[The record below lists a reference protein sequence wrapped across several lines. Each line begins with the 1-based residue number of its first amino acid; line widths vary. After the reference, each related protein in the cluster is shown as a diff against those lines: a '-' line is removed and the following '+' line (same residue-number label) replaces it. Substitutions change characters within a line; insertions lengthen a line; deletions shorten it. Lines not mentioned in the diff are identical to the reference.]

1 MYRLLL
7 LLPVLFALGCATEL
21 TPEGSTVGIV
31 TDKENCESL
40 GTVSAANSMA
50 MSSADDAE
58 GAMNALR
65 NKAAGMGANAVRIIS
80 VDTDVG
86 VTTALAE
93 ALVCDSE

>member
-1 MYRLLL
+1 
-7 LLPVLFALGCATEL
+7 
-21 TPEGSTVGIV
+21 
-31 TDKENCESL
+31 
-40 GTVSAANSMA
+40 MA